1 MWNVNR
7 NWTLPH
13 VVFLDFWNLKTPFS
27 PEHQSLVDSF
37 YLSKIIGKYLY
48 DENLTDQLEQLQRQF
63 KKPFPH
69 QKCNS
74 FQ

>member
-1 MWNVNR
+1 MWNVNK

-69 QKCNS
+69 QNCNS

>member
-1 MWNVNR
+1 MWNVNK
-7 NWTLPH
+7 NWTLSH
-13 VVFLDFWNLKTPFS
+13 VGFLDFWNLKTPFS

-69 QKCNS
+69 QKCKS

>member
-1 MWNVNR
+1 MWNVNK
-7 NWTLPH
+7 NWTLSH
-13 VVFLDFWNLKTPFS
+13 VVLLDFWNLKTPFS
-27 PEHQSLVDSF
+27 PEHQSLADSF

-69 QKCNS
+69 QKCKS

>member
-1 MWNVNR
+1 MWNVNK
-7 NWTLPH
+7 NWTLSH
-13 VVFLDFWNLKTPFS
+13 VVFLDFGNLKIPFS

-69 QKCNS
+69 QKCNF

>member
-1 MWNVNR
+1 MWNVNK
-7 NWTLPH
+7 NWTLSH

-69 QKCNS
+69 QKCKS

>member
-1 MWNVNR
+1 MWNVNK
-7 NWTLPH
+7 NWTLSH

-37 YLSKIIGKYLY
+37 YFSKIIGKYLY

-63 KKPFPH
+63 KKSFPH
-69 QKCNS
+69 QQCNS